1 MSFVHLHNH
10 TQYSLLD
17 GACRIDKMLDLAIE
31 MGMSSVAMTDHGNM
45 FGAFEFYQAAVKK
58 GIKPIIGLE
67 AYVVNSEYSD
77 PKNPKEK
84 RFHLVLLAKNQQG
97 YKNLMKLTSMSFIDG
112 FYHKPRMTK
121 SNLRKYSEGLIALSA
136 CVQGEIPQ
144 LILNGEN
151 NKIITTLNEYKDIFK
166 DGFYLELQDHGLD
179 KEKIVAPKIIELAK
193 QTNTPLVVTNDC
205 HYLRKSDAEAHDVLL
220 CIQTGKTYY
229 DENRMRYGTD
239 QLYFKSENEMRKLF
253 PGLDEAYENTVKI
266 ANEIDLKIE
275 YKDYILPKIDIPE
288 KYNGDSGIYLHDL
301 CYDAVEPKYGKW
313 TDEIKERIDYELSVI
328 NEMGFNEYFLVVKDF
343 IDAAREMDVPVGP
356 GRGSAAGSIV
366 SYLLGITQIEPLKY
380 HLFFERFL
388 NPERIGMPDID
399 IDFGAERR
407 GKIIEYVVK
416 KYGAKSVTQIVT
428 FGTLGAKSVIKDVAR
443 VMEISPSESNKI
455 TKLMGDAPK
464 MTVDSALQDSPDFK
478 AYMNQSEI
486 HRKTLQYARVLEG
499 LVRQTGIHAA
509 GVVIGPG
516 DLSDFVP
523 LAVSRQKNKTPQVI
537 VQYEGK
543 WLDDLKM
550 LKMDFLGL
558 RTLTLIRKALEI
570 IKRTLN
576 IDVDIANVDLNDKA
590 TFELFCKGD
599 TDAVFQFESPGMK
612 KNMVA
617 LQPNVF
623 EDLIAMVALYRPGP
637 MAFIDTFI
645 KRKRGEEEIVYDHPL
660 VKNSLE
666 ETYGVTVYQEQVMRI
681 SQEMGGMTGAEA
693 DTLRKAMGKKKVAL
707 MQKLKAKFVAG
718 SKKNGVSDEVIEKI
732 WLGWEE
738 FAKYAFNKSHATCYA
753 FVAYQTA
760 YLKAHYPIEF
770 MAAVLSL
777 EDKPE
782 KIPYFINTIKEMNID
797 VLPADINESLSE
809 FTIVDKKILFG
820 FRGIKNVGTAAIES
834 IVNERNKN
842 GKYKDFLDFCNRS
855 DTMVVNKAVLESLIF
870 AGGFDTLEGN
880 RAQKYAA
887 LPEIME
893 YASQRQKE
901 ESKGQLLLFDLIPE
915 DDTKNSITPKLPDIP
930 DWNLMEKLEKEKS
943 VLGFY
948 ITGHPL
954 SKYSSYIELF
964 TNITVEEV
972 ARDAEIP
979 KKIIIIA
986 FLQEKNLGLTKK
998 GKEILRLK
1006 FEDLTGRFDIAIF
1019 GKDCAKYS
1027 FLSEGQSYMIIGSQ
1041 NNSDF
1046 YDDNRL
1052 NIRPG
1057 MIYEIS
1063 RLRTKLS
1070 GEISCT
1076 IDGKKLD
1083 KKLGKKLV
1091 DLAKEHYGNFKLKF
1105 IVQSEQFNNM
1115 ILEPRELEIFPD
1127 KTMYSF
1133 LMENLNEKPKI
1144 RLTIE

>member
-31 MGMSSVAMTDHGNM
+31 LGMDSVAMTDHGNM
-45 FGAFEFYQAAVKK
+45 FGAFEFYKSAVKK

-84 RFHLVLLAKNQQG
+84 RYHLVLLAKNQQG

-121 SNLRKYSEGLIALSA
+121 SNLKKYSQGLIALSA

-151 NKIITTLNEYKDIFK
+151 EKVIQTIQDYKDIFR

-179 KEKIVAPKIIELAK
+179 KEKIVSPKIIEFAK
-193 QTNTPLVVTNDC
+193 KTNTPLVVTNDC

-239 QLYFKSENEMRKLF
+239 QLYFKSEEEMRGLF

-266 ANEIDLKIE
+266 AEEIDLKIE
-275 YKDYILPKIDIPE
+275 YNDYILPKIEIPE
-288 KYNGDSGIYLHDL
+288 KYNENSGDYLRAL
-301 CYDAVEPKYGKW
+301 CYDAVPKKYKKL

-328 NEMGFNEYFLVVKDF
+328 NKMGFNEYFLVVKDF
-343 IDAAREMDVPVGP
+343 IDAARKMDVPVGP

-366 SYLLGITQIEPLKY
+366 SFLLGITQIEPLKY

-407 GKIIEYVVK
+407 GKIIEYVTQ

-455 TKLMGDAPK
+455 TKLMGDNPK
-464 MTVDSALQDSPDFK
+464 MTVDSALQDSPEFK
-478 AYMNQSEI
+478 EYMNQSEV

-570 IKRTLN
+570 IKRTTGE
-576 IDVDIANVDLNDKA
+576 DVDIANVDLNDKK

-612 KNMVA
+612 KNMIA

-645 KRKRGEEEIVYDHPL
+645 KRKHGDEKIVYDHPL
-660 VKNSLE
+660 VEQSLK

-681 SQEMGGMTGAEA
+681 SQDMGGLSGAEA

-707 MQKLKAKFVAG
+707 MQKLKAKFVEG
-718 SKKNGVSDEVIEKI
+718 SKKNGVSDEIIEKI

-809 FTIVDKKILFG
+809 FSIVENKILFG

-834 IVNERNKN
+834 ILKEREKN
-842 GKYKDFLDFCNRS
+842 GKYKDFLDFCTRS
-855 DTMVVNKAVLESLIF
+855 DTMVVNKAVIESLIF
-870 AGGFDTLEGN
+870 AGGLDSLPGN
-880 RAQKYAA
+880 RAQKFAA

-893 YASQRQKE
+893 YANQRQKE
-901 ESKGQLLLFDLIPE
+901 ESKGQLLLFDLIP
-915 DDTKNSITPKLPDIP
+915 DDNEESGITPKLPDIP
-930 DWNLMEKLEKEKS
+930 DWELMEKLEKEKS

-954 SKYSSYIELF
+954 SKYSSYIDLF

-972 ARDAEIP
+972 ARDVEIP
-979 KKIIIIA
+979 QKIIVIA
-986 FLQEKNLGLTKK
+986 FLEEKKLGVTKK
-998 GKEILRLK
+998 GNEILRLK
-1006 FEDLTGRFDIAIF
+1006 FEDLTGKFDIAVF
-1019 GKDCAKYS
+1019 GKDCAKFS
-1027 FLSEGQSYMIIGSQ
+1027 FLREGESYMIIGSQ
-1041 NNSDF
+1041 NRSDF

-1057 MIYEIS
+1057 IIYEIS
-1063 RLRTKLS
+1063 KLRMMLS
-1070 GEISCT
+1070 GELTCI
-1076 IDGKKLD
+1076 IDEKKLN
-1083 KKLGKKLV
+1083 KPFGEQLV
-1091 DLAKEHYGNFKLKF
+1091 KLAKEHYGKFKIKI
-1105 IVQSEQFNNM
+1105 IVKSKEFKNIM
-1115 ILEPRELEIFPD
+1115 LEPRELEIFPD
-1127 KTMYSF
+1127 KTMYEF
-1133 LMENLNEKPKI
+1133 LIKKIEEKPSI
-1144 RLTIE
+1144 RLSIE

>member
-31 MGMSSVAMTDHGNM
+31 MGMTSVAMTDHGNM
-45 FGAFEFYQAAVKK
+45 FGAFEFYQSAVKK

-77 PKNPKEK
+77 SKNPKEK
-84 RFHLVLLAKNQQG
+84 RFHLVLLAKNRQG
-97 YKNLMKLTSMSFIDG
+97 YKNLMKLTSMSFIEG

-121 SNLRKYSEGLIALSA
+121 SNLKKYSEGLIALSA

-144 LILNGEN
+144 LILAGEN
-151 NKIITTLNEYKDIFK
+151 ENVIEAINEYKNIFK
-166 DGFYLELQDHGLD
+166 DGFYLELQDHGLE
-179 KEKIVAPKIIELAK
+179 KEKIVSPKIIEFARK
-193 QTNTPLVVTNDC
+193 TNTPLVVTNDC

-220 CIQTGKTYY
+220 CIQTGKTFY

-239 QLYFKSENEMRKLF
+239 QLYFKSEHEMKKLF

-266 ANEIDLKIE
+266 ADEINLKIE
-275 YKDYILPKIDIPE
+275 YNDYILPKIDIPE
-288 KYNGDSGIYLHDL
+288 QYNGDSGNYLHDL
-301 CYDAVEPKYGKW
+301 CYESVELKYGKW
-313 TDEIKERIDYELSVI
+313 TDEIKDRIDYELSVI
-328 NEMGFNEYFLVVKDF
+328 NKMGFNEYFLVVKDF
-343 IDAAREMDVPVGP
+343 IDAARNMNVPVGP

-366 SYLLGITQIEPLKY
+366 SYLLGITQIEPLRY

-407 GKIIEYVVK
+407 GKIIDYVVR

-455 TKLMGDAPK
+455 TKLMGDNPK

-478 AYMNQSEI
+478 AYMNQSEV

-570 IKRTLN
+570 IKRTLG
-576 IDVDIANVDLNDKA
+576 IDVDIANVDLNDKL
-590 TFELFCKGD
+590 TYDLFCKGD

-612 KNMVA
+612 KHMIS

-645 KRKRGEEEIVYDHPL
+645 KRKRGEEKIVYDHPL
-660 VKNSLE
+660 VEQSLK

-681 SQEMGGMTGAEA
+681 SQDMGGLSGAEA

-707 MQKLKAKFVAG
+707 MQKLKAKFVVG
-718 SKKNGVSDEVIEKI
+718 SKQNGVPDDVIEKI

-777 EDKPE
+777 EDKPD

-797 VLPADINESLSE
+797 VMPADINESLSE

-834 IVNERNKN
+834 ILNERNKN
-842 GKYKDFLDFCNRS
+842 GKYKDFIDFCSRS
-855 DTMVVNKAVLESLIF
+855 DTMVVNKAVIESLIF
-870 AGGFDTLEGN
+870 AGGFDSLKGN

-893 YASQRQKE
+893 YANQRQKE
-901 ESKGQLLLFDLIPE
+901 ESKGQLLLFDLIP
-915 DDTKNSITPKLPDIP
+915 DDETKNSIIPKLPDIS
-930 DWNLMEKLEKEKS
+930 DWDLMEKLEREKS

-964 TNITVEEV
+964 TNITVEDVLNEV
-972 ARDAEIP
+972 EIP
-979 KKIIIIA
+979 KKIIVIA
-986 FLQEKNLGLTKK
+986 FLQEKKLGVTKK
-998 GKEILRLK
+998 GNEILRLN
-1006 FEDLTGRFDIAIF
+1006 FEDLTGKFDIAIF
-1019 GKDCAKYS
+1019 GKDCNKYS
-1027 FLSEGQSYMIIGSQ
+1027 FLREGESYMIIGSQ
-1041 NNSDF
+1041 NKSDY

-1052 NIRPG
+1052 NIRPV

-1063 RLRTKLS
+1063 KLRTKLS
-1070 GEISCT
+1070 GEINCMVDEK
-1076 IDGKKLD
+1076 ILD
-1083 KKLGKKLV
+1083 KKFGKQLV
-1091 DLAKEHYGNFKLKF
+1091 EISKEHYGNFRMRF
-1105 IVQSEQFNNM
+1105 IINGSQFENM
-1115 ILEPRELEIFPD
+1115 ILEPRGFEIFPD
-1127 KTMYSF
+1127 KTMFTF
-1133 LMENLNEKPKI
+1133 LMQNLKEKPKI
-1144 RLTIE
+1144 RLNIE

>member
-1 MSFVHLHNH
+1 
-10 TQYSLLD
+10 
-17 GACRIDKMLDLAIE
+17 
-31 MGMSSVAMTDHGNM
+31 
-45 FGAFEFYQAAVKK
+45 
-58 GIKPIIGLE
+58 
-67 AYVVNSEYSD
+67 
-77 PKNPKEK
+77 
-84 RFHLVLLAKNQQG
+84 
-97 YKNLMKLTSMSFIDG
+97 
-112 FYHKPRMTK
+112 
-121 SNLRKYSEGLIALSA
+121 
-136 CVQGEIPQ
+136 
-144 LILNGEN
+144 
-151 NKIITTLNEYKDIFK
+151 
-166 DGFYLELQDHGLD
+166 
-179 KEKIVAPKIIELAK
+179 
-193 QTNTPLVVTNDC
+193 
-205 HYLRKSDAEAHDVLL
+205 
-220 CIQTGKTYY
+220 
-229 DENRMRYGTD
+229 
-239 QLYFKSENEMRKLF
+239 
-253 PGLDEAYENTVKI
+253 
-266 ANEIDLKIE
+266 
-275 YKDYILPKIDIPE
+275 
-288 KYNGDSGIYLHDL
+288 
-301 CYDAVEPKYGKW
+301 
-313 TDEIKERIDYELSVI
+313 
-328 NEMGFNEYFLVVKDF
+328 
-343 IDAAREMDVPVGP
+343 
-356 GRGSAAGSIV
+356 
-366 SYLLGITQIEPLKY
+366 
-380 HLFFERFL
+380 
-388 NPERIGMPDID
+388 
-399 IDFGAERR
+399 
-407 GKIIEYVVK
+407 
-416 KYGAKSVTQIVT
+416 
-428 FGTLGAKSVIKDVAR
+428 
-443 VMEISPSESNKI
+443 
-455 TKLMGDAPK
+455 
-464 MTVDSALQDSPDFK
+464 
-478 AYMNQSEI
+478 
-486 HRKTLQYARVLEG
+486 
-499 LVRQTGIHAA
+499 
-509 GVVIGPG
+509 
-516 DLSDFVP
+516 
-523 LAVSRQKNKTPQVI
+523 
-537 VQYEGK
+537 
-543 WLDDLKM
+543 
-550 LKMDFLGL
+550 
-558 RTLTLIRKALEI
+558 
-570 IKRTLN
+570 
-576 IDVDIANVDLNDKA
+576 
-590 TFELFCKGD
+590 
-599 TDAVFQFESPGMK
+599 
-612 KNMVA
+612 
-617 LQPNVF
+617 
-623 EDLIAMVALYRPGP
+623 
-637 MAFIDTFI
+637 
-645 KRKRGEEEIVYDHPL
+645 
-660 VKNSLE
+660 
-666 ETYGVTVYQEQVMRI
+666 
-681 SQEMGGMTGAEA
+681 
-693 DTLRKAMGKKKVAL
+693 
-707 MQKLKAKFVAG
+707 
-718 SKKNGVSDEVIEKI
+718 
-732 WLGWEE
+732 
-738 FAKYAFNKSHATCYA
+738 
-753 FVAYQTA
+753 
-760 YLKAHYPIEF
+760 

-930 DWNLMEKLEKEKS
+930 DWDLMTKLEKEKS

-972 ARDAEIP
+972 AKDVEIP
-979 KKIIIIA
+979 KKIIVIA

-1083 KKLGKKLV
+1083 KKLGKELV
-1091 DLAKEHYGNFKLKF
+1091 NLAKEHYGNFKLKF